1 MKINFQETTKDLQVR
16 IDIHNQFGSK
26 NIDAWMLD
34 LLNLEKGIKILDV
47 ACGAGK
53 QIISFYDALD
63 GNCEITGGDV
73 SQELLDQA
81 REETA
86 KRKMKDVEIIELD
99 FNKPFPIED
108 NQFDLVSCCFAI
120 YYAQDIPFT
129 IQEMHRVLKPGGRLF
144 TTGPMPENKQL
155 FYDVIREATQNK
167 PIPPMPGSSRYNF
180 EIRETIENLF
190 SKTEVHRFINPLTFT
205 DADPFLAYTRASLSE
220 DRKLWKDFFSGEDDF
235 ESVMAKI
242 EQAAKRRAAEDGQL
256 VMEKVVGGFIATK

>member
-16 IDIHNQFGSK
+16 IDIHNQFGGK
-26 NIDAWMLD
+26 NIDEWMLD
-34 LLNLEKGIKILDV
+34 LLKLEKGINILDV

-53 QIISFYDALD
+53 QIISFYNELD
-63 GNCEITGGDV
+63 GNCSITGGDV

-81 REETA
+81 QEEVN
-86 KRKMKDVEIIELD
+86 KRKMKAVNIIELD

-129 IQEMHRVLKPGGRLF
+129 IKEIHRVLKPGGRLF

-155 FYDVIREATQNK
+155 FYDIIREATNDK

-180 EIRETIENLF
+180 EIRETIEGLF
-190 SKTEVHRFINPLTFT
+190 SKTEVNRFNNPLTF
-205 DADPFLAYTRASLSE
+205 ASPEPFLAYTRASLSE

-235 ESVMAKI
+235 ETVMAKI
-242 EQAAKRRAAEDGQL
+242 GKAAKRRAETDGKL
-256 VMEKVVGGFIATK
+256 VMEKVVGGFVATK

>member
-1 MKINFQETTKDLQVR
+1 MKINFQETNKDLQVR
-16 IDIHNQFGSK
+16 IDIHNQFGGK
-26 NIDAWMLD
+26 NIDEWMLD
-34 LLNLEKGIKILDV
+34 ILKLDKGINIMDV

-53 QIISFYDALD
+53 QIISFYNALD
-63 GNCEITGGDV
+63 GDCTITGSDV

-81 REETA
+81 QKEVD
-86 KRKMKDVEIIELD
+86 KRNMKNVNLMELD

-108 NQFDLVSCCFAI
+108 NQYDLVSCCFAI

-129 IQEMHRVLKPGGRLF
+129 IKEIHRILKPGGRMF

-155 FYDVIREATQNK
+155 FYDIIREATNDK

-180 EIRETIENLF
+180 EIRETIEKLF
-190 SKTEVHRFINPLTFT
+190 SKNDVHVFNNPLSF
-205 DADPFLAYTRASLSE
+205 DSPEPFLAYTRASLSE

-235 ESVMAKI
+235 ETVMGKI
-242 EQAAKRRAAEDGQL
+242 GTAAKKREEADGKL